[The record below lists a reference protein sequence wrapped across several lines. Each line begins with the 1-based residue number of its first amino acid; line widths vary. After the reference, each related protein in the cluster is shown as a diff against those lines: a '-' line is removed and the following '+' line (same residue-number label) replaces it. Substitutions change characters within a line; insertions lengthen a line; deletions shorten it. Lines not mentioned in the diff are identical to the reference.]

1 MEILQLN
8 NKPFKSYISSIEIA
22 ESCTKMAN
30 QINSDYKNKR
40 PLFLAV
46 LNGSFIFAADLFR
59 KINLPSDISFV
70 KIASYSGTNS
80 TEKINNLIGI
90 NENIEGRDIIIIE
103 DIVDTGNTL
112 HYLFEILKE
121 KKANTIQIATLLF
134 KPEAY
139 KWNYPVQ
146 YVGKTIPNVFVVGY
160 GLDYDGF
167 GRNLNSIYILN
178 EK

>member
-1 MEILQLN
+1 M
-8 NKPFKSYISSIEIA
+8 S
-22 ESCTKMAN
+22 
-30 QINSDYKNKR
+30 
-40 PLFLAV
+40 
-46 LNGSFIFAADLFR
+46 ADLFR